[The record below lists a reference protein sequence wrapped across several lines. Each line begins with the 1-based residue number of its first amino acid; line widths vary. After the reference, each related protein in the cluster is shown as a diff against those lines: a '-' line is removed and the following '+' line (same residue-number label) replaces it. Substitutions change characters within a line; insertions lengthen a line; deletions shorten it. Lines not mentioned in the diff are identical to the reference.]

1 MELLI
6 MYKNEKEKHS
16 IRKLSIGAASVIVG
30 GLMYGVLGNDE
41 AQANEDVTETTGRN
55 SVTTQASEQHLQME
69 AVPQEGNNVNVSA
82 VKVPTNT
89 AKQAQEDVASV
100 SAVKVPTNTAKQAQE
115 DVASVSDVKAHA
127 DDALQVQESSHTD
140 GVSSEFKQ
148 ETAYANP
155 QTAETV
161 KPNSEAAHQ
170 SEDEDKQ
177 KTVSSSRKE
186 DETMLQQQ
194 QVEAKNVVSAEGVS
208 KEENTQV
215 MQSPQDVEQHVGGKD
230 ISNEVVVDRSDIK
243 GFNSETTIRPHQGQ
257 GGRLN
262 YQLKFPSNVKSGDQ
276 FTIKLSDNINTHGV
290 SVERTAP
297 RIMAKNTEGA
307 TDVIAEGLVLEDGK
321 TIVYTFKDYVNGKQ
335 NLTAELS
342 VSYFV
347 SPEKVLTT
355 GTQTFTTMIGNHSTQ
370 SNIDVYY
377 DNSHYVDGRIS
388 QVNKKEAKFQQIAY
402 INPNGYLNGRGTI
415 AVNGEV
421 VSGTTKDLMQPTV
434 RVYQY
439 KGQGVPPESITID
452 PNMWEEISINDTMVR
467 KYDGG
472 YRLNLDTSKNQKYAI
487 YYEGAYDAQAETL
500 LYRTYIQSL
509 NSYYPFSY
517 QKMNGVKFY
526 ENSASGS
533 GELKPKPPEQP
544 KPEPEIQADVV
555 DIIEDSHVIDIG
567 WNTAVGEES
576 GANQGAQEE
585 ITENHDIEVIEEN
598 NLVEMTEDTAVG
610 EESGANQGAQEEITE
625 NHDIEV
631 IEENNLVEMTEDTAV
646 GEESGANQGA
656 QEEITEN
663 HDIEVIEENNLVEM
677 TEDTAVGEE
686 SGANQGP
693 QEEITE
699 NHDIEVIEENNLV
712 EMTEDTAVGEE
723 SGANQGAQEEITE
736 NHDIEVIEENNLVE
750 MTEDTAVGEESGANQ
765 GAQEEITEN
774 HDIEVIEENS
784 LVEMTE
790 DTALEEE
797 SGANQGAQEEITE
810 NHDIEVIEENNLVE
824 MTEDTAL
831 EEESGANQGPQEGI
845 TENHDIE
852 VIEENNLVEMTEDT
866 ALEEESG
873 ANQGPQEEVTE
884 NQPQQE
890 EIMENQEVE
899 KKGDSN
905 LVESTKTPKGEESVS
920 VQPTL
925 EDKNT
930 KNHVNTVV
938 VNTKVSEVKEKN
950 PHHTKALPDTG
961 TTSRSH
967 SMMIPLLLV
976 AGSVVLLRRKK
987 KHSKVN

>member
-1 MELLI
+1 

-55 SVTTQASEQHLQME
+55 SVTTQASEQHLQVE

-89 AKQAQEDVASV
+89 A
-100 SAVKVPTNTAKQAQE
+100 TQAQE

-127 DDALQVQESSHTD
+127 DDALQAQESSHTD

-177 KTVSSSRKE
+177 KPVSFSRKE

-194 QVEAKNVVSAEGVS
+194 QVEAKNVVSAEEVS
-208 KEENTQV
+208 QEENTQV

-370 SNIDVYY
+370 SNIYVYY

-452 PNMWEEISINDTMVR
+452 PNMWEEISITMVR

-472 YRLNLDTSKNQKYAI
+472 YSLNLDTSKNQKYAI

-598 NLVEMTEDTAVG
+598 NLVEMTEDTALEEESGANQGAQEEITENHDIEVIEENNLVEMTEDTALE

-646 GEESGANQGA
+646 VEESGANQGP

-723 SGANQGAQEEITE
+723 SGANQGPQEEITE

-765 GAQEEITEN
+765 GP
-774 HDIEVIEENS
+774 
-784 LVEMTE
+784 
-790 DTALEEE
+790 
-797 SGANQGAQEEITE
+797 QEEITE

-824 MTEDTAL
+824 MTEDTAV
-831 EEESGANQGPQEGI
+831 G
-845 TENHDIE
+845 
-852 VIEENNLVEMTEDT
+852 
-866 ALEEESG
+866 EESG

-905 LVESTKTPKGEESVS
+905 LVESTKTPKAEESVS

-938 VNTKVSEVKEKN
+938 VNTKVSEVKEKD

>member
-1 MELLI
+1 
-6 MYKNEKEKHS
+6 MYKNEEEKHS

-55 SVTTQASEQHLQME
+55 SVTTQASEQHLQVE

-89 AKQAQEDVASV
+89 ATQAQE
-100 SAVKVPTNTAKQAQE
+100 E
-115 DVASVSDVKAHA
+115 VASVSDVKAHA
-127 DDALQVQESSHTD
+127 DDALQVQESSHAD

-161 KPNSEAAHQ
+161 KPNSEAVHQ
-170 SEDEDKQ
+170 SEYEDKQ
-177 KTVSSSRKE
+177 KPVSSSRKE

-194 QVEAKNVVSAEGVS
+194 QVEAKNVVSAEEVS
-208 KEENTQV
+208 QEENTQV

-370 SNIDVYY
+370 SNIYVYY

-452 PNMWEEISINDTMVR
+452 PNMWEEISITMVR

-472 YRLNLDTSKNQKYAI
+472 YSLNLDTSKNQKYAI

-598 NLVEMTEDTAVG
+598 NLVEMTEDTALE

-646 GEESGANQGA
+646 GEESGANQGP

-750 MTEDTAVGEESGANQ
+750 MTEDTA
-765 GAQEEITEN
+765 
-774 HDIEVIEENS
+774 
-784 LVEMTE
+784 
-790 DTALEEE
+790 
-797 SGANQGAQEEITE
+797 
-810 NHDIEVIEENNLVE
+810 
-824 MTEDTAL
+824 
-831 EEESGANQGPQEGI
+831 
-845 TENHDIE
+845 
-852 VIEENNLVEMTEDT
+852 
-866 ALEEESG
+866 LEEESG

-905 LVESTKTPKGEESVS
+905 LVESTKTPKAEESVS

-938 VNTKVSEVKEKN
+938 VNTKVSEVKEKD

-967 SMMIPLLLV
+967 SMTIPLLLV

>member
-1 MELLI
+1 

-55 SVTTQASEQHLQME
+55 SVTTQASEQHLQVE
-69 AVPQEGNNVNVSA
+69 AVPQEGNNVNVSV

-89 AKQAQEDVASV
+89 ATQAQEEVG
-100 SAVKVPTNTAKQAQE
+100 
-115 DVASVSDVKAHA
+115 SVSDVKAHA
-127 DDALQVQESSHTD
+127 DDALQAQESSHAD

-161 KPNSEAAHQ
+161 KPNSEAVHQ
-170 SEDEDKQ
+170 SEYEDKQ
-177 KTVSSSRKE
+177 KPVSSSRKE

-194 QVEAKNVVSAEGVS
+194 QVEAKNVVSAEEVS
-208 KEENTQV
+208 QEENTQV

-402 INPNGYLNGRGTI
+402 INPNGYLNGRGTT

-452 PNMWEEISINDTMVR
+452 PNMWEEISITMVR

-472 YRLNLDTSKNQKYAI
+472 YSLNLDTSKNQKYAI

-576 GANQGAQEE
+576 GANQGPLEE

-598 NLVEMTEDTAVG
+598 NLVEMTEDTALE

-631 IEENNLVEMTEDTAV
+631 IEENNLVEMTEDTVV
-646 GEESGANQGA
+646 GEESGANQGPQEEITENHDIEVIEENNLVEMTEDTALEEESGANQGA

-693 QEEITE
+693 QEE
-699 NHDIEVIEENNLV
+699 
-712 EMTEDTAVGEE
+712 
-723 SGANQGAQEEITE
+723 
-736 NHDIEVIEENNLVE
+736 
-750 MTEDTAVGEESGANQ
+750 
-765 GAQEEITEN
+765 
-774 HDIEVIEENS
+774 
-784 LVEMTE
+784 
-790 DTALEEE
+790 
-797 SGANQGAQEEITE
+797 
-810 NHDIEVIEENNLVE
+810 
-824 MTEDTAL
+824 
-831 EEESGANQGPQEGI
+831 
-845 TENHDIE
+845 
-852 VIEENNLVEMTEDT
+852 
-866 ALEEESG
+866 
-873 ANQGPQEEVTE
+873 VTE

-905 LVESTKTPKGEESVS
+905 LVESTKTPKAEESVS

-938 VNTKVSEVKEKN
+938 VNTKVSEVKEKD

>member
-1 MELLI
+1 

-55 SVTTQASEQHLQME
+55 SVTTQASEQHLQVE

-89 AKQAQEDVASV
+89 A
-100 SAVKVPTNTAKQAQE
+100 TQAQE

-127 DDALQVQESSHTD
+127 DDALQAQESSHTD

-177 KTVSSSRKE
+177 KPVSFSRKE

-194 QVEAKNVVSAEGVS
+194 QVEAKNVVSAEEVS
-208 KEENTQV
+208 QEENTQV

-370 SNIDVYY
+370 SNIYVYY

-452 PNMWEEISINDTMVR
+452 PNMWEEISITMVR

-472 YRLNLDTSKNQKYAI
+472 YSLNLDTSKNQKYAI

-567 WNTAVGEES
+567 WNSAVGEEN
-576 GANQGAQEE
+576 GANQGPQEE

-598 NLVEMTEDTAVG
+598 NLVEMTEDTAL
-610 EESGANQGAQEEITE
+610 E
-625 NHDIEV
+625 
-631 IEENNLVEMTEDTAV
+631 
-646 GEESGANQGA
+646 
-656 QEEITEN
+656 
-663 HDIEVIEENNLVEM
+663 
-677 TEDTAVGEE
+677 EE

-765 GAQEEITEN
+765 GAQEE
-774 HDIEVIEENS
+774 
-784 LVEMTE
+784 
-790 DTALEEE
+790 
-797 SGANQGAQEEITE
+797 
-810 NHDIEVIEENNLVE
+810 
-824 MTEDTAL
+824 
-831 EEESGANQGPQEGI
+831 
-845 TENHDIE
+845 
-852 VIEENNLVEMTEDT
+852 
-866 ALEEESG
+866 
-873 ANQGPQEEVTE
+873 VTE

-930 KNHVNTVV
+930 KNHVNTVI
-938 VNTKVSEVKEKN
+938 VNTKVSEVKEKD

>member
-1 MELLI
+1 
-6 MYKNEKEKHS
+6 MYKNEEEKHS

-55 SVTTQASEQHLQME
+55 SVTTQASEQHLQVE

-89 AKQAQEDVASV
+89 ATQAQE
-100 SAVKVPTNTAKQAQE
+100 E
-115 DVASVSDVKAHA
+115 VASVSDVKAHA
-127 DDALQVQESSHTD
+127 DDALQVQESSHAD

-161 KPNSEAAHQ
+161 KPNSEAVHQ
-170 SEDEDKQ
+170 SEYEDKQ
-177 KTVSSSRKE
+177 KPVSSSRKE

-194 QVEAKNVVSAEGVS
+194 QVEAKNVVSAEEVS
-208 KEENTQV
+208 QEENTQV

-370 SNIDVYY
+370 SNIYVYY

-452 PNMWEEISINDTMVR
+452 PNMWEEISITMVR

-472 YRLNLDTSKNQKYAI
+472 YSLNLDTSKNQKYAI

-576 GANQGAQEE
+576 GANQGPQEE

-723 SGANQGAQEEITE
+723 SGANQG
-736 NHDIEVIEENNLVE
+736 
-750 MTEDTAVGEESGANQ
+750 
-765 GAQEEITEN
+765 
-774 HDIEVIEENS
+774 
-784 LVEMTE
+784 
-790 DTALEEE
+790 
-797 SGANQGAQEEITE
+797 
-810 NHDIEVIEENNLVE
+810 
-824 MTEDTAL
+824 
-831 EEESGANQGPQEGI
+831 
-845 TENHDIE
+845 
-852 VIEENNLVEMTEDT
+852 
-866 ALEEESG
+866 
-873 ANQGPQEEVTE
+873 PQEEVTE

-905 LVESTKTPKGEESVS
+905 LVESTKTPKAEESVS

-930 KNHVNTVV
+930 KNHVNTVI
-938 VNTKVSEVKEKN
+938 VNTKVSEVKEKD

>member
-1 MELLI
+1 
-6 MYKNEKEKHS
+6 MYKNEEEKHS

-55 SVTTQASEQHLQME
+55 SVTTQASEQHLQVE
-69 AVPQEGNNVNVSA
+69 AVPQEGNNVNVS
-82 VKVPTNT
+82 V
-89 AKQAQEDVASV
+89 
-100 SAVKVPTNTAKQAQE
+100 VKVPTNTAKQAQE

-177 KTVSSSRKE
+177 KPVSFSRKE

-194 QVEAKNVVSAEGVS
+194 QVEAKNVVSAEEVS

-452 PNMWEEISINDTMVR
+452 PNMWEEISITMVR

-472 YRLNLDTSKNQKYAI
+472 YSLNLDTSKNQKYAI

-576 GANQGAQEE
+576 GANQGPQEE

-598 NLVEMTEDTAVG
+598 NLVEMTEDTALE

-631 IEENNLVEMTEDTAV
+631 IEENNLVEMTEDTA
-646 GEESGANQGA
+646 
-656 QEEITEN
+656 
-663 HDIEVIEENNLVEM
+663 L
-677 TEDTAVGEE
+677 GEE

-723 SGANQGAQEEITE
+723 SGANPGPQEEITE

-831 EEESGANQGPQEGI
+831 EEESGANQGAQEEI

-866 ALEEESG
+866 AVGEESG

-905 LVESTKTPKGEESVS
+905 LVESTKTPKAEESVS

>member
-1 MELLI
+1 
-6 MYKNEKEKHS
+6 MYKNEEEKHS

-55 SVTTQASEQHLQME
+55 SVTTQASEQHLQVE

-89 AKQAQEDVASV
+89 ATQAQE
-100 SAVKVPTNTAKQAQE
+100 E
-115 DVASVSDVKAHA
+115 VASVSDVKAHA
-127 DDALQVQESSHTD
+127 DDALQVQESSHAD

-161 KPNSEAAHQ
+161 KPNSEAVHQ
-170 SEDEDKQ
+170 SEYEDKQ
-177 KTVSSSRKE
+177 KPVSSSRKE

-194 QVEAKNVVSAEGVS
+194 QVEAKNVVSAEEVS
-208 KEENTQV
+208 QEENTQV

-370 SNIDVYY
+370 SNIYVYY

-452 PNMWEEISINDTMVR
+452 PNMWEEISITMVR

-472 YRLNLDTSKNQKYAI
+472 YSLNLDTSKNQKYAI

-576 GANQGAQEE
+576 GANQG
-585 ITENHDIEVIEEN
+585 
-598 NLVEMTEDTAVG
+598 
-610 EESGANQGAQEEITE
+610 
-625 NHDIEV
+625 
-631 IEENNLVEMTEDTAV
+631 
-646 GEESGANQGA
+646 
-656 QEEITEN
+656 
-663 HDIEVIEENNLVEM
+663 
-677 TEDTAVGEE
+677 
-686 SGANQGP
+686 P

-750 MTEDTAVGEESGANQ
+750 MTEDTA
-765 GAQEEITEN
+765 
-774 HDIEVIEENS
+774 
-784 LVEMTE
+784 
-790 DTALEEE
+790 LEEE
-797 SGANQGAQEEITE
+797 SGANQGPQEEITE

-824 MTEDTAL
+824 MTEDTAV
-831 EEESGANQGPQEGI
+831 G
-845 TENHDIE
+845 
-852 VIEENNLVEMTEDT
+852 
-866 ALEEESG
+866 EESG

-905 LVESTKTPKGEESVS
+905 LVESTKTPKAEESVS

-930 KNHVNTVV
+930 KNHVNTVI
-938 VNTKVSEVKEKN
+938 VNTKVSEVKEKD

>member
-1 MELLI
+1 

-55 SVTTQASEQHLQME
+55 SVTTQASEQHLQVE

-89 AKQAQEDVASV
+89 A
-100 SAVKVPTNTAKQAQE
+100 TQAQE

-127 DDALQVQESSHTD
+127 DDALQAQESSHTD

-177 KTVSSSRKE
+177 KPVSFSRKE

-194 QVEAKNVVSAEGVS
+194 QVEAKNVVSAEEVS
-208 KEENTQV
+208 QEENTQV

-370 SNIDVYY
+370 SNIYVYY

-452 PNMWEEISINDTMVR
+452 PNMWEEISITMVR

-472 YRLNLDTSKNQKYAI
+472 YSLNLDTSKNQKYAI

-567 WNTAVGEES
+567 WNSAVGEES

-598 NLVEMTEDTAVG
+598 NLVEMTEDTALEEESGANQGAQEEITENHDIEVIEENNLVEMTEDTAVG
-610 EESGANQGAQEEITE
+610 EESGANQGPQEEITENHDIEVIEENNLVEMTEDTAVGEESGANQGPQEEITENHDIEVIEENNLVEMTEDTALEEESGANQGAQEEITE

-723 SGANQGAQEEITE
+723 SGANQG
-736 NHDIEVIEENNLVE
+736 
-750 MTEDTAVGEESGANQ
+750 
-765 GAQEEITEN
+765 
-774 HDIEVIEENS
+774 
-784 LVEMTE
+784 
-790 DTALEEE
+790 
-797 SGANQGAQEEITE
+797 
-810 NHDIEVIEENNLVE
+810 
-824 MTEDTAL
+824 
-831 EEESGANQGPQEGI
+831 
-845 TENHDIE
+845 
-852 VIEENNLVEMTEDT
+852 
-866 ALEEESG
+866 
-873 ANQGPQEEVTE
+873 PQEEVTE

-930 KNHVNTVV
+930 KNHVNTVI
-938 VNTKVSEVKEKN
+938 VNTKVSEVKEKD

>member
-1 MELLI
+1 

-55 SVTTQASEQHLQME
+55 SVTTQASEQHLQVE

-89 AKQAQEDVASV
+89 ATQAQE
-100 SAVKVPTNTAKQAQE
+100 E
-115 DVASVSDVKAHA
+115 VASVSDVKAHA
-127 DDALQVQESSHTD
+127 DDALQVQESSHAD

-161 KPNSEAAHQ
+161 KPNSEAVHQ
-170 SEDEDKQ
+170 SEYEDKQ
-177 KTVSSSRKE
+177 KPVSSSRKE

-194 QVEAKNVVSAEGVS
+194 QVEAKNVVSAEEVS
-208 KEENTQV
+208 QEENTQV

-370 SNIDVYY
+370 SNIYVYY

-452 PNMWEEISINDTMVR
+452 PNMWEEISITMVR

-472 YRLNLDTSKNQKYAI
+472 YSLNLDTSKNQKYAI

-598 NLVEMTEDTAVG
+598 NLVEMTEDTAL
-610 EESGANQGAQEEITE
+610 E
-625 NHDIEV
+625 
-631 IEENNLVEMTEDTAV
+631 
-646 GEESGANQGA
+646 EESGANQGA

-750 MTEDTAVGEESGANQ
+750 MTEDTA
-765 GAQEEITEN
+765 
-774 HDIEVIEENS
+774 
-784 LVEMTE
+784 
-790 DTALEEE
+790 LEEE
-797 SGANQGAQEEITE
+797 SGTNQGPQEEITE

-824 MTEDTAL
+824 MTEDTAV
-831 EEESGANQGPQEGI
+831 G
-845 TENHDIE
+845 
-852 VIEENNLVEMTEDT
+852 
-866 ALEEESG
+866 EESG

-905 LVESTKTPKGEESVS
+905 LVESTKTPKAEESVS

-938 VNTKVSEVKEKN
+938 VNTKVSEVKEKD

>member
-1 MELLI
+1 

-69 AVPQEGNNVNVSA
+69 AVPQEGNNVNVS
-82 VKVPTNT
+82 V
-89 AKQAQEDVASV
+89 
-100 SAVKVPTNTAKQAQE
+100 VKVPTNTAKQAQE

-370 SNIDVYY
+370 SNIYVYY

-452 PNMWEEISINDTMVR
+452 PNMWEEISITMVR

-472 YRLNLDTSKNQKYAI
+472 YSLNLDTSKNQKYAI

-576 GANQGAQEE
+576 GANQGPQEE

-598 NLVEMTEDTAVG
+598 NLVEMTEDTALE

-631 IEENNLVEMTEDTAV
+631 IEENNLVEMTEDTVV
-646 GEESGANQGA
+646 GEESGANQGPQEEITENHDIEVIEENNLVEMTEDTA
-656 QEEITEN
+656 LEEESGANQGPQEEITEN

-723 SGANQGAQEEITE
+723 SGANQG
-736 NHDIEVIEENNLVE
+736 
-750 MTEDTAVGEESGANQ
+750 
-765 GAQEEITEN
+765 
-774 HDIEVIEENS
+774 
-784 LVEMTE
+784 
-790 DTALEEE
+790 
-797 SGANQGAQEEITE
+797 
-810 NHDIEVIEENNLVE
+810 
-824 MTEDTAL
+824 
-831 EEESGANQGPQEGI
+831 
-845 TENHDIE
+845 
-852 VIEENNLVEMTEDT
+852 
-866 ALEEESG
+866 
-873 ANQGPQEEVTE
+873 PQEEVTE

-905 LVESTKTPKGEESVS
+905 LVESTKTPKAEESVS

-938 VNTKVSEVKEKN
+938 VNTKVSEVKEKD

>member
-1 MELLI
+1 
-6 MYKNEKEKHS
+6 
-16 IRKLSIGAASVIVG
+16 
-30 GLMYGVLGNDE
+30 MYGVLGNDE

-55 SVTTQASEQHLQME
+55 SVTTQASEQHLQVE

-89 AKQAQEDVASV
+89 A
-100 SAVKVPTNTAKQAQE
+100 TQAQE

-127 DDALQVQESSHTD
+127 DDALQAQESSHTD

-177 KTVSSSRKE
+177 KPVSFSRKE

-194 QVEAKNVVSAEGVS
+194 QVEAKNVVSAEEVS
-208 KEENTQV
+208 QEENTQV

-370 SNIDVYY
+370 SNIYVYY

-452 PNMWEEISINDTMVR
+452 PNMWEEISITMVR

-472 YRLNLDTSKNQKYAI
+472 YSLNLDTSKNQKYAI

-598 NLVEMTEDTAVG
+598 NLVEMTEDTALE
-610 EESGANQGAQEEITE
+610 EESGANQGPQEEITE

-631 IEENNLVEMTEDTAV
+631 IEENNLVEMTEDTA
-646 GEESGANQGA
+646 
-656 QEEITEN
+656 
-663 HDIEVIEENNLVEM
+663 L
-677 TEDTAVGEE
+677 GEE

-750 MTEDTAVGEESGANQ
+750 MTEDTALEEESGANQ

-774 HDIEVIEENS
+774 HDIEVIEENN

-790 DTALEEE
+790 DTAVGEE

-831 EEESGANQGPQEGI
+831 EEESGANPGPQEEI

-866 ALEEESG
+866 AVGEESG
-873 ANQGPQEEVTE
+873 ANQGPQEEITENHDIEVIEENNLVEMTEDTAVGEESGANPGPQEEVTE

-905 LVESTKTPKGEESVS
+905 LVESTKTPKAEESVS

-930 KNHVNTVV
+930 KNHVNTVI

>member
-1 MELLI
+1 

-55 SVTTQASEQHLQME
+55 SVTTQASEQHLQVE

-89 AKQAQEDVASV
+89 A
-100 SAVKVPTNTAKQAQE
+100 TQAQE

-127 DDALQVQESSHTD
+127 DDALQAQESSHTD

-177 KTVSSSRKE
+177 KPVSFSRKE

-194 QVEAKNVVSAEGVS
+194 QVEAKNVVSAEEVS
-208 KEENTQV
+208 QEENTQV

-370 SNIDVYY
+370 SNIYVYY

-452 PNMWEEISINDTMVR
+452 PNMWEEISITMVR

-472 YRLNLDTSKNQKYAI
+472 YSLNLDTSKNQKYAI

-567 WNTAVGEES
+567 WNTAVGEESGANQGPQEEITENHDIEVIEENNLVEMTEDTAVGEES

-677 TEDTAVGEE
+677 TEDTVVGEESGANQGPQEEITENHDIEVIEENNLVEMTEDTAVGEE

-723 SGANQGAQEEITE
+723 SGANQG
-736 NHDIEVIEENNLVE
+736 
-750 MTEDTAVGEESGANQ
+750 
-765 GAQEEITEN
+765 
-774 HDIEVIEENS
+774 
-784 LVEMTE
+784 
-790 DTALEEE
+790 
-797 SGANQGAQEEITE
+797 
-810 NHDIEVIEENNLVE
+810 
-824 MTEDTAL
+824 
-831 EEESGANQGPQEGI
+831 
-845 TENHDIE
+845 
-852 VIEENNLVEMTEDT
+852 
-866 ALEEESG
+866 
-873 ANQGPQEEVTE
+873 PQEEVTE

-905 LVESTKTPKGEESVS
+905 LVESTKTPKAEESVS

-925 EDKNT
+925 EEKIT

-938 VNTKVSEVKEKN
+938 VNTKVSEVKEKD

>member
-1 MELLI
+1 
-6 MYKNEKEKHS
+6 MYKNEEEKHS

-55 SVTTQASEQHLQME
+55 SVTTQASEQHLQVE

-89 AKQAQEDVASV
+89 A
-100 SAVKVPTNTAKQAQE
+100 TQAQE

-127 DDALQVQESSHTD
+127 DDALQVQESSHAD

-161 KPNSEAAHQ
+161 KPNSEAVHQ
-170 SEDEDKQ
+170 SEYEDKQ
-177 KTVSSSRKE
+177 KPVSSSRKE

-194 QVEAKNVVSAEGVS
+194 QVEAKNVVSAEEVS
-208 KEENTQV
+208 QEENTQV

-452 PNMWEEISINDTMVR
+452 PNMWEEISITMVR

-472 YRLNLDTSKNQKYAI
+472 YSLNLDTSKNQKYAI

-598 NLVEMTEDTAVG
+598 NLVEMTEDTALE

-646 GEESGANQGA
+646 GEESGANQGP

-750 MTEDTAVGEESGANQ
+750 MTEDTAVG
-765 GAQEEITEN
+765 
-774 HDIEVIEENS
+774 
-784 LVEMTE
+784 
-790 DTALEEE
+790 
-797 SGANQGAQEEITE
+797 
-810 NHDIEVIEENNLVE
+810 
-824 MTEDTAL
+824 
-831 EEESGANQGPQEGI
+831 
-845 TENHDIE
+845 
-852 VIEENNLVEMTEDT
+852 
-866 ALEEESG
+866 EESG

>member
-1 MELLI
+1 
-6 MYKNEKEKHS
+6 
-16 IRKLSIGAASVIVG
+16 
-30 GLMYGVLGNDE
+30 MYGVLGNDE

-55 SVTTQASEQHLQME
+55 SVTTQASEQHLQVE

-89 AKQAQEDVASV
+89 A
-100 SAVKVPTNTAKQAQE
+100 TQAQE

-127 DDALQVQESSHTD
+127 DDALQAQESSHTD

-177 KTVSSSRKE
+177 KPVSFSRKE

-194 QVEAKNVVSAEGVS
+194 QVEAKNVVSAEEVS
-208 KEENTQV
+208 QEENTQV

-370 SNIDVYY
+370 SNIYVYY

-452 PNMWEEISINDTMVR
+452 PNMWEEISITMVR

-472 YRLNLDTSKNQKYAI
+472 YSLNLDTSKNQKYAI

-598 NLVEMTEDTAVG
+598 NLVEMTEDTALE
-610 EESGANQGAQEEITE
+610 EESGANQGPQEEITE

-631 IEENNLVEMTEDTAV
+631 IEENNLVEMTEDTA
-646 GEESGANQGA
+646 
-656 QEEITEN
+656 
-663 HDIEVIEENNLVEM
+663 L
-677 TEDTAVGEE
+677 GEE

-750 MTEDTAVGEESGANQ
+750 MTEDTA
-765 GAQEEITEN
+765 
-774 HDIEVIEENS
+774 
-784 LVEMTE
+784 
-790 DTALEEE
+790 LEEE

-824 MTEDTAL
+824 MTEDTAV
-831 EEESGANQGPQEGI
+831 G
-845 TENHDIE
+845 
-852 VIEENNLVEMTEDT
+852 
-866 ALEEESG
+866 EESG

-905 LVESTKTPKGEESVS
+905 LVESTKTPKAEESVS

>member
-1 MELLI
+1 

-55 SVTTQASEQHLQME
+55 SVTTQASEQHLQVE

-89 AKQAQEDVASV
+89 A
-100 SAVKVPTNTAKQAQE
+100 TQAQE

-127 DDALQVQESSHTD
+127 DDALQAQESSHTD

-177 KTVSSSRKE
+177 KPVSFSRKE

-194 QVEAKNVVSAEGVS
+194 QVEAKNVVSAEEVS
-208 KEENTQV
+208 QEENTQV

-370 SNIDVYY
+370 SNIYVYY

-452 PNMWEEISINDTMVR
+452 PNMWEEISITMVR

-472 YRLNLDTSKNQKYAI
+472 YSLNLDTSKNQKYAI

-598 NLVEMTEDTAVG
+598 NLVEMTEDTALE

-646 GEESGANQGA
+646 GEESGANQGP

-750 MTEDTAVGEESGANQ
+750 MTEDTA
-765 GAQEEITEN
+765 
-774 HDIEVIEENS
+774 
-784 LVEMTE
+784 
-790 DTALEEE
+790 LEEE

-831 EEESGANQGPQEGI
+831 EEESGANQGAQEEI

-866 ALEEESG
+866 AVGEESG
-873 ANQGPQEEVTE
+873 ANPGPQEEVTE

-905 LVESTKTPKGEESVS
+905 LVESTKTPKAEESVS

-938 VNTKVSEVKEKN
+938 VNTKVSEVKEKD

>member
-1 MELLI
+1 

-55 SVTTQASEQHLQME
+55 SVTTQASEQHLQVE
-69 AVPQEGNNVNVSA
+69 AVPQEGNNVNVS
-82 VKVPTNT
+82 V
-89 AKQAQEDVASV
+89 
-100 SAVKVPTNTAKQAQE
+100 VKVPTNTAKQAQE

-177 KTVSSSRKE
+177 KPVSFSRKE

-194 QVEAKNVVSAEGVS
+194 QVEAKNVVSAAEVS

-370 SNIDVYY
+370 SNIYVYY

-472 YRLNLDTSKNQKYAI
+472 YSLNLDTSKNQKYAI

-576 GANQGAQEE
+576 GANQGPQEE

-610 EESGANQGAQEEITE
+610 EESFFFENHDIEVIEENNLVEMTEDTAVGEESGANQGAQEEITENHDIEVIEENNLVEMTEDTALEEESGANQGAQEEITE

-693 QEEITE
+693 QEE
-699 NHDIEVIEENNLV
+699 
-712 EMTEDTAVGEE
+712 
-723 SGANQGAQEEITE
+723 
-736 NHDIEVIEENNLVE
+736 
-750 MTEDTAVGEESGANQ
+750 
-765 GAQEEITEN
+765 
-774 HDIEVIEENS
+774 
-784 LVEMTE
+784 
-790 DTALEEE
+790 
-797 SGANQGAQEEITE
+797 
-810 NHDIEVIEENNLVE
+810 
-824 MTEDTAL
+824 
-831 EEESGANQGPQEGI
+831 
-845 TENHDIE
+845 
-852 VIEENNLVEMTEDT
+852 
-866 ALEEESG
+866 
-873 ANQGPQEEVTE
+873 VTE

-905 LVESTKTPKGEESVS
+905 LVESTKTPKAEESVS

>member
-1 MELLI
+1 

-55 SVTTQASEQHLQME
+55 SVTTQASEQHLQVE

-89 AKQAQEDVASV
+89 A
-100 SAVKVPTNTAKQAQE
+100 TQAQE

-127 DDALQVQESSHTD
+127 DDALQAQESSHTD

-177 KTVSSSRKE
+177 KPVSFSRKE

-194 QVEAKNVVSAEGVS
+194 QVEAKNVVSAEEVS
-208 KEENTQV
+208 QEENTQV

-370 SNIDVYY
+370 SNIYVYY

-452 PNMWEEISINDTMVR
+452 PNMWEEISITMVR

-472 YRLNLDTSKNQKYAI
+472 YSLNLDTSKNQKYAI

-598 NLVEMTEDTAVG
+598 NLVEMTEDTALE

-646 GEESGANQGA
+646 GEESGANPGP

-750 MTEDTAVGEESGANQ
+750 MTEDTA
-765 GAQEEITEN
+765 
-774 HDIEVIEENS
+774 
-784 LVEMTE
+784 
-790 DTALEEE
+790 LEEE

-831 EEESGANQGPQEGI
+831 EEESGANQGAQEEI

-866 ALEEESG
+866 AVGEESG
-873 ANQGPQEEVTE
+873 ANPGPQEEVTE

-905 LVESTKTPKGEESVS
+905 LVESTKTPKAEESVS

-938 VNTKVSEVKEKN
+938 VNTKVSEVKEKD

>member
-1 MELLI
+1 

-55 SVTTQASEQHLQME
+55 SVTTQASEQHLQVE

-89 AKQAQEDVASV
+89 A
-100 SAVKVPTNTAKQAQE
+100 TQAQE

-127 DDALQVQESSHTD
+127 DDALQAQESSHTD

-177 KTVSSSRKE
+177 KPVSFSRKE

-194 QVEAKNVVSAEGVS
+194 QVEAKNVVSAEEVS
-208 KEENTQV
+208 QEENTQV

-370 SNIDVYY
+370 SNIYVYY

-452 PNMWEEISINDTMVR
+452 PNMWEEISITMVR

-472 YRLNLDTSKNQKYAI
+472 YSLNLDTSKNQKYAI

-567 WNTAVGEES
+567 WNSAVGEE
-576 GANQGAQEE
+576 N
-585 ITENHDIEVIEEN
+585 
-598 NLVEMTEDTAVG
+598 
-610 EESGANQGAQEEITE
+610 
-625 NHDIEV
+625 
-631 IEENNLVEMTEDTAV
+631 
-646 GEESGANQGA
+646 
-656 QEEITEN
+656 
-663 HDIEVIEENNLVEM
+663 
-677 TEDTAVGEE
+677 
-686 SGANQGP
+686 GANQGP

-699 NHDIEVIEENNLV
+699 NHDIEVIEENN
-712 EMTEDTAVGEE
+712 
-723 SGANQGAQEEITE
+723 
-736 NHDIEVIEENNLVE
+736 
-750 MTEDTAVGEESGANQ
+750 
-765 GAQEEITEN
+765 
-774 HDIEVIEENS
+774 

-824 MTEDTAL
+824 MTEDTAV
-831 EEESGANQGPQEGI
+831 G
-845 TENHDIE
+845 
-852 VIEENNLVEMTEDT
+852 
-866 ALEEESG
+866 EESG

>member
-1 MELLI
+1 
-6 MYKNEKEKHS
+6 MYKNEEEKHS

-55 SVTTQASEQHLQME
+55 SVTTQASEQHLQVE

-89 AKQAQEDVASV
+89 A
-100 SAVKVPTNTAKQAQE
+100 TQAQE

-127 DDALQVQESSHTD
+127 DDALQVQESSHAD

-161 KPNSEAAHQ
+161 KPNSEAVHQ
-170 SEDEDKQ
+170 SEYEDKQ
-177 KTVSSSRKE
+177 KPVSSSRKE

-194 QVEAKNVVSAEGVS
+194 QVEAKNVVSAEEVS
-208 KEENTQV
+208 QEENTQV

-370 SNIDVYY
+370 SNIYVYY

-452 PNMWEEISINDTMVR
+452 PNMWEEISITMVR

-472 YRLNLDTSKNQKYAI
+472 YSLNLDTSKNQKYAI

-598 NLVEMTEDTAVG
+598 NLVEMTEDTAL
-610 EESGANQGAQEEITE
+610 E
-625 NHDIEV
+625 
-631 IEENNLVEMTEDTAV
+631 
-646 GEESGANQGA
+646 EESGANQGA

-723 SGANQGAQEEITE
+723 SGANQGP
-736 NHDIEVIEENNLVE
+736 
-750 MTEDTAVGEESGANQ
+750 
-765 GAQEEITEN
+765 
-774 HDIEVIEENS
+774 
-784 LVEMTE
+784 
-790 DTALEEE
+790 
-797 SGANQGAQEEITE
+797 QEEITE

-831 EEESGANQGPQEGI
+831 EEESGANQGPQEEI

-866 ALEEESG
+866 AVGEESG

-905 LVESTKTPKGEESVS
+905 LVESTKTPKAEESVS

-925 EDKNT
+925 EEKIT

>member
-1 MELLI
+1 

-55 SVTTQASEQHLQME
+55 SVTTQASEQHLQVE

-89 AKQAQEDVASV
+89 A
-100 SAVKVPTNTAKQAQE
+100 TQAQE

-127 DDALQVQESSHTD
+127 DDALQAQESSHTD

-177 KTVSSSRKE
+177 KPVSFSRKE

-194 QVEAKNVVSAEGVS
+194 QVEAKNVVSAEEVS
-208 KEENTQV
+208 QEENTQV

-297 RIMAKNTEGA
+297 RIMAKNTEGT

-355 GTQTFTTMIGNHSTQ
+355 GTQTFTTMVGNHSTQ

-452 PNMWEEISINDTMVR
+452 PNMWEEISITMVR

-472 YRLNLDTSKNQKYAI
+472 YSLNLDTSKNQKYAI

-567 WNTAVGEES
+567 WNSAVGEE
-576 GANQGAQEE
+576 N
-585 ITENHDIEVIEEN
+585 
-598 NLVEMTEDTAVG
+598 
-610 EESGANQGAQEEITE
+610 
-625 NHDIEV
+625 
-631 IEENNLVEMTEDTAV
+631 
-646 GEESGANQGA
+646 GANQGA

-712 EMTEDTAVGEE
+712 EMTK
-723 SGANQGAQEEITE
+723 
-736 NHDIEVIEENNLVE
+736 
-750 MTEDTAVGEESGANQ
+750 DTAVGEESGANQ

-824 MTEDTAL
+824 MTEDTAV
-831 EEESGANQGPQEGI
+831 G
-845 TENHDIE
+845 
-852 VIEENNLVEMTEDT
+852 
-866 ALEEESG
+866 EESG

-905 LVESTKTPKGEESVS
+905 LVESTKTPKAEESVS

>member
-1 MELLI
+1 
-6 MYKNEKEKHS
+6 MYKNEEEKHS

-55 SVTTQASEQHLQME
+55 SVTTQASEQHLQVE

-89 AKQAQEDVASV
+89 ATQAQE
-100 SAVKVPTNTAKQAQE
+100 E
-115 DVASVSDVKAHA
+115 VASVSDVKAHA
-127 DDALQVQESSHTD
+127 DDALQVQESSHAD

-161 KPNSEAAHQ
+161 KPNSEAVHQ
-170 SEDEDKQ
+170 SEYEDKQ
-177 KTVSSSRKE
+177 KPVSSSRKE

-194 QVEAKNVVSAEGVS
+194 QVEAKNVVSAEEVS
-208 KEENTQV
+208 QEENTQV

-370 SNIDVYY
+370 SNIYVYY

-452 PNMWEEISINDTMVR
+452 LNMWEEISITMVR

-472 YRLNLDTSKNQKYAI
+472 YSLNLDTSKNQKYAI

-576 GANQGAQEE
+576 GANQGPQEE

-610 EESGANQGAQEEITE
+610 EESGANQGPQEEITE

-646 GEESGANQGA
+646 REESGANQGP

-712 EMTEDTAVGEE
+712 EMTEDTAVG
-723 SGANQGAQEEITE
+723 
-736 NHDIEVIEENNLVE
+736 
-750 MTEDTAVGEESGANQ
+750 
-765 GAQEEITEN
+765 
-774 HDIEVIEENS
+774 
-784 LVEMTE
+784 
-790 DTALEEE
+790 
-797 SGANQGAQEEITE
+797 
-810 NHDIEVIEENNLVE
+810 
-824 MTEDTAL
+824 
-831 EEESGANQGPQEGI
+831 
-845 TENHDIE
+845 
-852 VIEENNLVEMTEDT
+852 
-866 ALEEESG
+866 EESG

-938 VNTKVSEVKEKN
+938 VNTKVSEVKEKD

>member
-1 MELLI
+1 

-55 SVTTQASEQHLQME
+55 SVTTQASEQHLQVE
-69 AVPQEGNNVNVSA
+69 AVPQEGNNVNVS
-82 VKVPTNT
+82 V
-89 AKQAQEDVASV
+89 
-100 SAVKVPTNTAKQAQE
+100 VKVPTNTAKQAQE

-177 KTVSSSRKE
+177 KPVSFSRKE

-194 QVEAKNVVSAEGVS
+194 QVEAKNVVSAEEVS

-297 RIMAKNTEGA
+297 RIMAKNTEGT

-355 GTQTFTTMIGNHSTQ
+355 GTQTFTTMVGNHSTQ

-452 PNMWEEISINDTMVR
+452 PNMWEEISITMVR

-472 YRLNLDTSKNQKYAI
+472 YSLNLDTSKNQKYAI

-567 WNTAVGEES
+567 WNSAVGEEN
-576 GANQGAQEE
+576 GANQGPQEE

-598 NLVEMTEDTAVG
+598 NLVEMTEDTAL
-610 EESGANQGAQEEITE
+610 E
-625 NHDIEV
+625 
-631 IEENNLVEMTEDTAV
+631 
-646 GEESGANQGA
+646 EESGANQGA

-723 SGANQGAQEEITE
+723 SGAN
-736 NHDIEVIEENNLVE
+736 
-750 MTEDTAVGEESGANQ
+750 
-765 GAQEEITEN
+765 
-774 HDIEVIEENS
+774 
-784 LVEMTE
+784 
-790 DTALEEE
+790 
-797 SGANQGAQEEITE
+797 
-810 NHDIEVIEENNLVE
+810 
-824 MTEDTAL
+824 
-831 EEESGANQGPQEGI
+831 P
-845 TENHDIE
+845 
-852 VIEENNLVEMTEDT
+852 
-866 ALEEESG
+866 
-873 ANQGPQEEVTE
+873 GPQEEVTE

-905 LVESTKTPKGEESVS
+905 LVESTKTPKAEESVS

-930 KNHVNTVV
+930 KNHVNTVI

>member
-1 MELLI
+1 

-55 SVTTQASEQHLQME
+55 SVTTQASEQHLQVE

-89 AKQAQEDVASV
+89 A
-100 SAVKVPTNTAKQAQE
+100 TQAQE

-127 DDALQVQESSHTD
+127 DDALQAQESSHTD

-177 KTVSSSRKE
+177 KPVSFSRKE

-194 QVEAKNVVSAEGVS
+194 QVEAKNVVSAEEVS
-208 KEENTQV
+208 QEENTQV

-370 SNIDVYY
+370 SNIYVYY

-452 PNMWEEISINDTMVR
+452 PNMWEEISITMVR

-472 YRLNLDTSKNQKYAI
+472 YSLNLDTSKNQKYAI

-598 NLVEMTEDTAVG
+598 NLVEMTEDTAL
-610 EESGANQGAQEEITE
+610 E
-625 NHDIEV
+625 
-631 IEENNLVEMTEDTAV
+631 
-646 GEESGANQGA
+646 EESGANQGA

-723 SGANQGAQEEITE
+723 SGAN
-736 NHDIEVIEENNLVE
+736 
-750 MTEDTAVGEESGANQ
+750 
-765 GAQEEITEN
+765 
-774 HDIEVIEENS
+774 
-784 LVEMTE
+784 
-790 DTALEEE
+790 
-797 SGANQGAQEEITE
+797 
-810 NHDIEVIEENNLVE
+810 
-824 MTEDTAL
+824 
-831 EEESGANQGPQEGI
+831 P
-845 TENHDIE
+845 
-852 VIEENNLVEMTEDT
+852 
-866 ALEEESG
+866 
-873 ANQGPQEEVTE
+873 GPQEEVTE

-905 LVESTKTPKGEESVS
+905 LVESTKTPKAEESVS

-938 VNTKVSEVKEKN
+938 VNTKVSEVKEKD

>member
-1 MELLI
+1 

-55 SVTTQASEQHLQME
+55 SVTTQASEQHLQVE

-89 AKQAQEDVASV
+89 A
-100 SAVKVPTNTAKQAQE
+100 TQAQE

-127 DDALQVQESSHTD
+127 DDALQVQESSHAD

-161 KPNSEAAHQ
+161 KPNSEAVHQ
-170 SEDEDKQ
+170 SEYEDKQ
-177 KTVSSSRKE
+177 KPVSSSRKE

-194 QVEAKNVVSAEGVS
+194 QVEAKNVVSAEEVS
-208 KEENTQV
+208 QEENTQV

-370 SNIDVYY
+370 SNIYVYY

-452 PNMWEEISINDTMVR
+452 PNMWEEISITMVR

-472 YRLNLDTSKNQKYAI
+472 YSLNLDTSKNQKYAI

-610 EESGANQGAQEEITE
+610 EESGANQGPQEEITENHDIEVIEENNLVEMTEDTAVGEESGANQGPQEEITE

-723 SGANQGAQEEITE
+723 SGANQG
-736 NHDIEVIEENNLVE
+736 
-750 MTEDTAVGEESGANQ
+750 
-765 GAQEEITEN
+765 
-774 HDIEVIEENS
+774 
-784 LVEMTE
+784 
-790 DTALEEE
+790 
-797 SGANQGAQEEITE
+797 
-810 NHDIEVIEENNLVE
+810 
-824 MTEDTAL
+824 
-831 EEESGANQGPQEGI
+831 
-845 TENHDIE
+845 
-852 VIEENNLVEMTEDT
+852 
-866 ALEEESG
+866 
-873 ANQGPQEEVTE
+873 PQEEVTE

-905 LVESTKTPKGEESVS
+905 LVESTKTPKAEESVS

-925 EDKNT
+925 EEKIT

>member
-1 MELLI
+1 LLI
-6 MYKNEKEKHS
+6 VYKNEKEKHS

-55 SVTTQASEQHLQME
+55 SVTTQASEQHLQVE

-89 AKQAQEDVASV
+89 A
-100 SAVKVPTNTAKQAQE
+100 TQAQE

-127 DDALQVQESSHTD
+127 DDALQAQESSHTD

-177 KTVSSSRKE
+177 KPVSFSRKE

-194 QVEAKNVVSAEGVS
+194 QVEAKNVVSAEEVS
-208 KEENTQV
+208 QEENTQV

-370 SNIDVYY
+370 SNIYVYY

-452 PNMWEEISINDTMVR
+452 PNMWEEISITMVR

-472 YRLNLDTSKNQKYAI
+472 YSLNLDTSKNQKYAI

-598 NLVEMTEDTAVG
+598 NLVEMTEDTALE
-610 EESGANQGAQEEITE
+610 EESGANQGPQEEITE

-631 IEENNLVEMTEDTAV
+631 IEENNLVEMTEDTA
-646 GEESGANQGA
+646 
-656 QEEITEN
+656 
-663 HDIEVIEENNLVEM
+663 L
-677 TEDTAVGEE
+677 GEE

-750 MTEDTAVGEESGANQ
+750 MTEDTALEEESGANQ

-774 HDIEVIEENS
+774 HDIEVIEENN

-790 DTALEEE
+790 DTAVGEE

-831 EEESGANQGPQEGI
+831 EEESGANPGPQEEI

-866 ALEEESG
+866 AVGEESG
-873 ANQGPQEEVTE
+873 ANQGPQEEITENHDIEVIEENNLVEMTEDTAVGEESGANPGPQEEVTE

-905 LVESTKTPKGEESVS
+905 LVESTKTPKAEESVS

-930 KNHVNTVV
+930 KNHVNTVI

>member
-1 MELLI
+1 

-55 SVTTQASEQHLQME
+55 SVTTQASEQHLQVE

-89 AKQAQEDVASV
+89 ATQAQEEVG
-100 SAVKVPTNTAKQAQE
+100 
-115 DVASVSDVKAHA
+115 SVSDVKAHA
-127 DDALQVQESSHTD
+127 DDALQAQESSHAD

-161 KPNSEAAHQ
+161 KPNSEAVHQ
-170 SEDEDKQ
+170 SEYEDKQ
-177 KTVSSSRKE
+177 KPVSSSRKE

-194 QVEAKNVVSAEGVS
+194 QVEAKNVVSAEEVS
-208 KEENTQV
+208 QEENTQV

-402 INPNGYLNGRGTI
+402 INPNGYLNGRGTT

-452 PNMWEEISINDTMVR
+452 PNMWEEISITMVR

-472 YRLNLDTSKNQKYAI
+472 YSLNLDTSKNQKYAI

-598 NLVEMTEDTAVG
+598 NLVEMTEDTVVG
-610 EESGANQGAQEEITE
+610 EESGANQGPQEEITE

-631 IEENNLVEMTEDTAV
+631 IEENNLVEMTEDTALE
-646 GEESGANQGA
+646 EESGANQGA

-693 QEEITE
+693 QEE
-699 NHDIEVIEENNLV
+699 
-712 EMTEDTAVGEE
+712 
-723 SGANQGAQEEITE
+723 
-736 NHDIEVIEENNLVE
+736 
-750 MTEDTAVGEESGANQ
+750 
-765 GAQEEITEN
+765 
-774 HDIEVIEENS
+774 
-784 LVEMTE
+784 
-790 DTALEEE
+790 
-797 SGANQGAQEEITE
+797 
-810 NHDIEVIEENNLVE
+810 
-824 MTEDTAL
+824 
-831 EEESGANQGPQEGI
+831 
-845 TENHDIE
+845 
-852 VIEENNLVEMTEDT
+852 
-866 ALEEESG
+866 
-873 ANQGPQEEVTE
+873 VTE

-905 LVESTKTPKGEESVS
+905 LVESTKTPKAEESVS

-938 VNTKVSEVKEKN
+938 VNTKVSEVKEKD

>member
-1 MELLI
+1 

-55 SVTTQASEQHLQME
+55 SVTTQASEQHLQVE

-89 AKQAQEDVASV
+89 A
-100 SAVKVPTNTAKQAQE
+100 TQAQE

-177 KTVSSSRKE
+177 KPVSSSRKE

-194 QVEAKNVVSAEGVS
+194 QVEAKNVVSAEEVS
-208 KEENTQV
+208 QEENTQV

-355 GTQTFTTMIGNHSTQ
+355 GTQIFTTMIGNHSTQ

-452 PNMWEEISINDTMVR
+452 PNMWEEISITMVR

-472 YRLNLDTSKNQKYAI
+472 YSLNLDTSKNQKYAI

-598 NLVEMTEDTAVG
+598 NLVEMTEDTALE

-646 GEESGANQGA
+646 GEESGANQGP

-750 MTEDTAVGEESGANQ
+750 MTEDTA
-765 GAQEEITEN
+765 
-774 HDIEVIEENS
+774 
-784 LVEMTE
+784 
-790 DTALEEE
+790 LEEE

-831 EEESGANQGPQEGI
+831 EEESGTNQGPQEEI

-866 ALEEESG
+866 AVGEESG

-930 KNHVNTVV
+930 KNHVNTVI
-938 VNTKVSEVKEKN
+938 VNTKVSEVKEKD

>member
-1 MELLI
+1 
-6 MYKNEKEKHS
+6 MYKNEEEKHS

-55 SVTTQASEQHLQME
+55 SVTTQASEQHLQVE

-89 AKQAQEDVASV
+89 ATQAQE
-100 SAVKVPTNTAKQAQE
+100 E
-115 DVASVSDVKAHA
+115 VASVSDVKAHA
-127 DDALQVQESSHTD
+127 DDALQVQESSHAD

-161 KPNSEAAHQ
+161 KPNSEAVHQ
-170 SEDEDKQ
+170 SEYEDKQ
-177 KTVSSSRKE
+177 KPVSSSRKE

-194 QVEAKNVVSAEGVS
+194 QVEAKNVVSAEEVS
-208 KEENTQV
+208 QEENTQV

-370 SNIDVYY
+370 SNIYVYY

-452 PNMWEEISINDTMVR
+452 PNMWEEISITMVR

-472 YRLNLDTSKNQKYAI
+472 YSLNLDTSKNQKYAI

-631 IEENNLVEMTEDTAV
+631 IEENNLVEMTEDTALE
-646 GEESGANQGA
+646 EESGANQGA

-693 QEEITE
+693 QEE
-699 NHDIEVIEENNLV
+699 
-712 EMTEDTAVGEE
+712 
-723 SGANQGAQEEITE
+723 
-736 NHDIEVIEENNLVE
+736 
-750 MTEDTAVGEESGANQ
+750 
-765 GAQEEITEN
+765 
-774 HDIEVIEENS
+774 
-784 LVEMTE
+784 
-790 DTALEEE
+790 
-797 SGANQGAQEEITE
+797 
-810 NHDIEVIEENNLVE
+810 
-824 MTEDTAL
+824 
-831 EEESGANQGPQEGI
+831 
-845 TENHDIE
+845 
-852 VIEENNLVEMTEDT
+852 
-866 ALEEESG
+866 
-873 ANQGPQEEVTE
+873 VTE

-905 LVESTKTPKGEESVS
+905 LVESTKTPKAEESVS

>member
-1 MELLI
+1 

-55 SVTTQASEQHLQME
+55 SVTTQASEQHLQVE

-89 AKQAQEDVASV
+89 A
-100 SAVKVPTNTAKQAQE
+100 TQAQE

-127 DDALQVQESSHTD
+127 DDALQAQESSHTD

-177 KTVSSSRKE
+177 KPVSFSRKE

-194 QVEAKNVVSAEGVS
+194 QVEAKNVVSAEEVS
-208 KEENTQV
+208 QEENTQV

-370 SNIDVYY
+370 SNIYVYY

-452 PNMWEEISINDTMVR
+452 PNMWEEISITMVR

-472 YRLNLDTSKNQKYAI
+472 YSLNLDTSKNQKYAI

-598 NLVEMTEDTAVG
+598 NLVEMTEDTALE

-646 GEESGANQGA
+646 GEESGANQGP

-750 MTEDTAVGEESGANQ
+750 MTEDTA
-765 GAQEEITEN
+765 
-774 HDIEVIEENS
+774 
-784 LVEMTE
+784 
-790 DTALEEE
+790 LEEE
-797 SGANQGAQEEITE
+797 SGTNQGPQEEITE

-824 MTEDTAL
+824 MTEDTAV
-831 EEESGANQGPQEGI
+831 G
-845 TENHDIE
+845 
-852 VIEENNLVEMTEDT
+852 
-866 ALEEESG
+866 EESG

-930 KNHVNTVV
+930 KNHVNTVI
-938 VNTKVSEVKEKN
+938 VNTKVSEVKEKD

>member
-1 MELLI
+1 

-55 SVTTQASEQHLQME
+55 SVTTQASEQHLQVE

-89 AKQAQEDVASV
+89 A
-100 SAVKVPTNTAKQAQE
+100 TQAQE

-127 DDALQVQESSHTD
+127 DDALQAQESSHTD

-177 KTVSSSRKE
+177 KPVSFSRKE

-194 QVEAKNVVSAEGVS
+194 QVEAKNVVSAEEVS
-208 KEENTQV
+208 QEENTQV

-370 SNIDVYY
+370 SNIYVYY

-452 PNMWEEISINDTMVR
+452 PNMWEEISITMVR

-472 YRLNLDTSKNQKYAI
+472 YSLNLDTSKNQKYAI

-598 NLVEMTEDTAVG
+598 NLVEMTEDTALE
-610 EESGANQGAQEEITE
+610 EESGANQGPQEEITE

-631 IEENNLVEMTEDTAV
+631 IEENNLVEMTEDTA
-646 GEESGANQGA
+646 
-656 QEEITEN
+656 
-663 HDIEVIEENNLVEM
+663 L
-677 TEDTAVGEE
+677 GEE

-750 MTEDTAVGEESGANQ
+750 MTEDTALEEESGANQ

-774 HDIEVIEENS
+774 HDIEVIEENN

-790 DTALEEE
+790 DTAVGEE

-831 EEESGANQGPQEGI
+831 EEESGANPGPQEEI

-866 ALEEESG
+866 AVGEESG
-873 ANQGPQEEVTE
+873 ANQGPQEEITENHDIEVIEENNLVEMTEDTAVGEESGANPGPQEEVTE

-905 LVESTKTPKGEESVS
+905 LVESTKTPKAEESVS

-930 KNHVNTVV
+930 KNHVNTVI

>member
-1 MELLI
+1 

-55 SVTTQASEQHLQME
+55 SVTTQAYEQHLQVE

-89 AKQAQEDVASV
+89 A
-100 SAVKVPTNTAKQAQE
+100 TQAQE

-127 DDALQVQESSHTD
+127 DDALQAQESSHTD

-177 KTVSSSRKE
+177 KPVSFSRKE

-194 QVEAKNVVSAEGVS
+194 QVEAKNVVSAEEVS
-208 KEENTQV
+208 QEENTQV

-370 SNIDVYY
+370 SNIYVYY

-452 PNMWEEISINDTMVR
+452 PNMWEEISITMVR

-472 YRLNLDTSKNQKYAI
+472 YSLNLDTSKNQKYAI

-567 WNTAVGEES
+567 WNSAVGEE
-576 GANQGAQEE
+576 N
-585 ITENHDIEVIEEN
+585 
-598 NLVEMTEDTAVG
+598 
-610 EESGANQGAQEEITE
+610 
-625 NHDIEV
+625 
-631 IEENNLVEMTEDTAV
+631 
-646 GEESGANQGA
+646 
-656 QEEITEN
+656 
-663 HDIEVIEENNLVEM
+663 
-677 TEDTAVGEE
+677 
-686 SGANQGP
+686 GANQGP

-712 EMTEDTAVGEE
+712 EMTEDTAVG
-723 SGANQGAQEEITE
+723 
-736 NHDIEVIEENNLVE
+736 
-750 MTEDTAVGEESGANQ
+750 
-765 GAQEEITEN
+765 
-774 HDIEVIEENS
+774 
-784 LVEMTE
+784 
-790 DTALEEE
+790 
-797 SGANQGAQEEITE
+797 
-810 NHDIEVIEENNLVE
+810 
-824 MTEDTAL
+824 
-831 EEESGANQGPQEGI
+831 
-845 TENHDIE
+845 
-852 VIEENNLVEMTEDT
+852 
-866 ALEEESG
+866 EESG

-930 KNHVNTVV
+930 KNHVNTVI
-938 VNTKVSEVKEKN
+938 VNTKVSEVKEKD

>member
-1 MELLI
+1 

-69 AVPQEGNNVNVSA
+69 AVPQEGNNVN
-82 VKVPTNT
+82 
-89 AKQAQEDVASV
+89 V

-402 INPNGYLNGRGTI
+402 INPNGYLNGRGTT

-452 PNMWEEISINDTMVR
+452 PNMWEEISITMVR

-472 YRLNLDTSKNQKYAI
+472 YSLNLDTSKNQKYAI

-576 GANQGAQEE
+576 GANQGPLEEITENHDIEVIEENNLVEMTEDTALEEESGANQGPQEE

-598 NLVEMTEDTAVG
+598 NLVEMTEDTAL
-610 EESGANQGAQEEITE
+610 E
-625 NHDIEV
+625 
-631 IEENNLVEMTEDTAV
+631 
-646 GEESGANQGA
+646 EESGANQGA

-693 QEEITE
+693 QEE
-699 NHDIEVIEENNLV
+699 
-712 EMTEDTAVGEE
+712 
-723 SGANQGAQEEITE
+723 
-736 NHDIEVIEENNLVE
+736 
-750 MTEDTAVGEESGANQ
+750 
-765 GAQEEITEN
+765 
-774 HDIEVIEENS
+774 
-784 LVEMTE
+784 
-790 DTALEEE
+790 
-797 SGANQGAQEEITE
+797 
-810 NHDIEVIEENNLVE
+810 
-824 MTEDTAL
+824 
-831 EEESGANQGPQEGI
+831 
-845 TENHDIE
+845 
-852 VIEENNLVEMTEDT
+852 
-866 ALEEESG
+866 
-873 ANQGPQEEVTE
+873 VTE

-905 LVESTKTPKGEESVS
+905 LVESTKTPKAEESVS

-938 VNTKVSEVKEKN
+938 VNTKVSEVKEKD

>member
-1 MELLI
+1 

-55 SVTTQASEQHLQME
+55 SVTTQASEQHLQVE

-89 AKQAQEDVASV
+89 A
-100 SAVKVPTNTAKQAQE
+100 TQAQE

-127 DDALQVQESSHTD
+127 DDALQAQESSHTD

-177 KTVSSSRKE
+177 KPVSFSRKE

-194 QVEAKNVVSAEGVS
+194 QVEAKNVVSAEEVS
-208 KEENTQV
+208 QEENTQV

-370 SNIDVYY
+370 SNIYVYY

-452 PNMWEEISINDTMVR
+452 PNMWEEISITMVR

-472 YRLNLDTSKNQKYAI
+472 YSLNLDTSKNQKYAI

-598 NLVEMTEDTAVG
+598 NLVEMTEDTALE

-646 GEESGANQGA
+646 GEESGANQGP

-677 TEDTAVGEE
+677 TEDTALEEE

-765 GAQEEITEN
+765 G
-774 HDIEVIEENS
+774 
-784 LVEMTE
+784 
-790 DTALEEE
+790 
-797 SGANQGAQEEITE
+797 
-810 NHDIEVIEENNLVE
+810 
-824 MTEDTAL
+824 
-831 EEESGANQGPQEGI
+831 
-845 TENHDIE
+845 
-852 VIEENNLVEMTEDT
+852 
-866 ALEEESG
+866 
-873 ANQGPQEEVTE
+873 PQEEVTE

-930 KNHVNTVV
+930 KNHVNTVI
-938 VNTKVSEVKEKN
+938 VNTKVSEVKEKD

>member
-1 MELLI
+1 

-55 SVTTQASEQHLQME
+55 SVTTQASEQHLQVE

-89 AKQAQEDVASV
+89 
-100 SAVKVPTNTAKQAQE
+100 TTQAQE

-127 DDALQVQESSHTD
+127 DDALQAQESSHTD

-148 ETAYANP
+148 EKAYANP

-177 KTVSSSRKE
+177 KPVSFSRKE

-194 QVEAKNVVSAEGVS
+194 QVEAKNVVSAEEVS
-208 KEENTQV
+208 QEENTQV

-297 RIMAKNTEGA
+297 RIMAKSTEGA
-307 TDVIAEGLVLEDGK
+307 TDIIAEGLVLEDGK

-370 SNIDVYY
+370 SNIYVYY

-452 PNMWEEISINDTMVR
+452 PNMWEEISITMVR

-472 YRLNLDTSKNQKYAI
+472 YSLNLDTSKNQKYAI

-567 WNTAVGEES
+567 WNSAVGEENGANQGPQEEITENHDIEVIEENNLVEMTEDTALEEES

-598 NLVEMTEDTAVG
+598 NLVEMTEDTALE

-631 IEENNLVEMTEDTAV
+631 IEENNLVEMTEDTALE
-646 GEESGANQGA
+646 EESGANQGA

-663 HDIEVIEENNLVEM
+663 HDIEVIEENN
-677 TEDTAVGEE
+677 
-686 SGANQGP
+686 
-693 QEEITE
+693 
-699 NHDIEVIEENNLV
+699 
-712 EMTEDTAVGEE
+712 
-723 SGANQGAQEEITE
+723 
-736 NHDIEVIEENNLVE
+736 
-750 MTEDTAVGEESGANQ
+750 
-765 GAQEEITEN
+765 
-774 HDIEVIEENS
+774 

-831 EEESGANQGPQEGI
+831 EEESGANQGPQEEI

-866 ALEEESG
+866 AVGEESG
-873 ANQGPQEEVTE
+873 ANQGAQEEVTE

-930 KNHVNTVV
+930 KNHVNTVI
-938 VNTKVSEVKEKN
+938 VNTKVSEVKEKD

>member
-1 MELLI
+1 

-55 SVTTQASEQHLQME
+55 SVTTQASEQHLQVE

-89 AKQAQEDVASV
+89 AKQA
-100 SAVKVPTNTAKQAQE
+100 
-115 DVASVSDVKAHA
+115 
-127 DDALQVQESSHTD
+127 QESSHTD

-177 KTVSSSRKE
+177 KPVSFSRKE

-194 QVEAKNVVSAEGVS
+194 QVEAKNVVSAEEVS
-208 KEENTQV
+208 QEENTQV
-215 MQSPQDVEQHVGGKD
+215 IQSPQDVEQHVGGKD

-415 AVNGEV
+415 VVNGEV

-439 KGQGVPPESITID
+439 KEQGVPPESITID
-452 PNMWEEISINDTMVR
+452 PNMWEEISITMVR

-472 YRLNLDTSKNQKYAI
+472 YSLNLDTSKNQKYAI

-576 GANQGAQEE
+576 GANQGP
-585 ITENHDIEVIEEN
+585 
-598 NLVEMTEDTAVG
+598 
-610 EESGANQGAQEEITE
+610 QEEITE

-693 QEEITE
+693 QEE
-699 NHDIEVIEENNLV
+699 
-712 EMTEDTAVGEE
+712 
-723 SGANQGAQEEITE
+723 
-736 NHDIEVIEENNLVE
+736 
-750 MTEDTAVGEESGANQ
+750 
-765 GAQEEITEN
+765 
-774 HDIEVIEENS
+774 
-784 LVEMTE
+784 
-790 DTALEEE
+790 
-797 SGANQGAQEEITE
+797 
-810 NHDIEVIEENNLVE
+810 
-824 MTEDTAL
+824 
-831 EEESGANQGPQEGI
+831 
-845 TENHDIE
+845 
-852 VIEENNLVEMTEDT
+852 
-866 ALEEESG
+866 
-873 ANQGPQEEVTE
+873 VTE

-905 LVESTKTPKGEESVS
+905 LVESTKTPKAEESVS

>member
-1 MELLI
+1 

-55 SVTTQASEQHLQME
+55 SVTTQASEQHLQVE

-89 AKQAQEDVASV
+89 A
-100 SAVKVPTNTAKQAQE
+100 TQAQE

-127 DDALQVQESSHTD
+127 DDALQAQESSHTD

-177 KTVSSSRKE
+177 KPVSFSRKE

-194 QVEAKNVVSAEGVS
+194 QVEAKNVVSAEEVS
-208 KEENTQV
+208 QEENTQV

-452 PNMWEEISINDTMVR
+452 PNMWEEISITMVR

-472 YRLNLDTSKNQKYAI
+472 YSLNLDTSKNQKYAI

-576 GANQGAQEE
+576 GANQGPQEE
-585 ITENHDIEVIEEN
+585 ITENHDIEVIEGN
-598 NLVEMTEDTAVG
+598 NLVEMTEDTAL
-610 EESGANQGAQEEITE
+610 E
-625 NHDIEV
+625 
-631 IEENNLVEMTEDTAV
+631 
-646 GEESGANQGA
+646 EESGANQGA

-723 SGANQGAQEEITE
+723 SGANQGPQEEITE

-765 GAQEEITEN
+765 GP
-774 HDIEVIEENS
+774 
-784 LVEMTE
+784 
-790 DTALEEE
+790 
-797 SGANQGAQEEITE
+797 QEEITE

-824 MTEDTAL
+824 MTEDTAIG
-831 EEESGANQGPQEGI
+831 EESGANQGPQEEI
-845 TENHDIE
+845 TENHDNE

-866 ALEEESG
+866 AVGEESG
-873 ANQGPQEEVTE
+873 ANQGAQEEETE

-905 LVESTKTPKGEESVS
+905 LAESTKTPKAEESVS

>member
-1 MELLI
+1 

-55 SVTTQASEQHLQME
+55 SVTTQASEQHLQVE

-100 SAVKVPTNTAKQAQE
+100 S
-115 DVASVSDVKAHA
+115 DVKAHA
-127 DDALQVQESSHTD
+127 DDALQAQESSHTD

-177 KTVSSSRKE
+177 KPVSFSRKE

-194 QVEAKNVVSAEGVS
+194 QVEAKNVVSAEEVS
-208 KEENTQV
+208 QEENTQV
-215 MQSPQDVEQHVGGKD
+215 IQSPQDVEQHVGGKD

-370 SNIDVYY
+370 SNIYVYY

-452 PNMWEEISINDTMVR
+452 PNMWEEISITMVR

-472 YRLNLDTSKNQKYAI
+472 YSLNLDTSKNQKYAI

-598 NLVEMTEDTAVG
+598 NLVEMTEDTA
-610 EESGANQGAQEEITE
+610 
-625 NHDIEV
+625 
-631 IEENNLVEMTEDTAV
+631 
-646 GEESGANQGA
+646 
-656 QEEITEN
+656 
-663 HDIEVIEENNLVEM
+663 
-677 TEDTAVGEE
+677 
-686 SGANQGP
+686 
-693 QEEITE
+693 
-699 NHDIEVIEENNLV
+699 
-712 EMTEDTAVGEE
+712 
-723 SGANQGAQEEITE
+723 
-736 NHDIEVIEENNLVE
+736 
-750 MTEDTAVGEESGANQ
+750 
-765 GAQEEITEN
+765 
-774 HDIEVIEENS
+774 
-784 LVEMTE
+784 
-790 DTALEEE
+790 LEEE

-831 EEESGANQGPQEGI
+831 EEESGANP
-845 TENHDIE
+845 
-852 VIEENNLVEMTEDT
+852 
-866 ALEEESG
+866 
-873 ANQGPQEEVTE
+873 GPQEEVTE

-905 LVESTKTPKGEESVS
+905 LVESTKTPKAEESVS

-938 VNTKVSEVKEKN
+938 VNTKVSEVKEKD

>member
-1 MELLI
+1 

-55 SVTTQASEQHLQME
+55 SVTTQASEQHLQVE
-69 AVPQEGNNVNVSA
+69 AVPQEGNNVNVS
-82 VKVPTNT
+82 V
-89 AKQAQEDVASV
+89 
-100 SAVKVPTNTAKQAQE
+100 VKVPTNTAKQAQE

-177 KTVSSSRKE
+177 KPVSFSRKE

-194 QVEAKNVVSAEGVS
+194 QVEAKNVVSAEEVS

-297 RIMAKNTEGA
+297 RIMAKNTEGT

-355 GTQTFTTMIGNHSTQ
+355 GTQTFTTMVGNHSTQ

-452 PNMWEEISINDTMVR
+452 PNMWEEISITMVR

-472 YRLNLDTSKNQKYAI
+472 YSLNLDTSKNQKYAI

-567 WNTAVGEES
+567 WNSAVGEE
-576 GANQGAQEE
+576 N
-585 ITENHDIEVIEEN
+585 
-598 NLVEMTEDTAVG
+598 
-610 EESGANQGAQEEITE
+610 
-625 NHDIEV
+625 
-631 IEENNLVEMTEDTAV
+631 
-646 GEESGANQGA
+646 
-656 QEEITEN
+656 
-663 HDIEVIEENNLVEM
+663 
-677 TEDTAVGEE
+677 
-686 SGANQGP
+686 GANQGP

-699 NHDIEVIEENNLV
+699 NHDIEVIEENN
-712 EMTEDTAVGEE
+712 
-723 SGANQGAQEEITE
+723 
-736 NHDIEVIEENNLVE
+736 
-750 MTEDTAVGEESGANQ
+750 
-765 GAQEEITEN
+765 
-774 HDIEVIEENS
+774 

-831 EEESGANQGPQEGI
+831 EEESGANQGAQEEI

-866 ALEEESG
+866 AVGEESG
-873 ANQGPQEEVTE
+873 ANPGPQEEVTE

-905 LVESTKTPKGEESVS
+905 LVESTKTPKAEESVS

-938 VNTKVSEVKEKN
+938 VNTKVSEVKEKD

>member
-1 MELLI
+1 
-6 MYKNEKEKHS
+6 MYKNEEEKHS

-55 SVTTQASEQHLQME
+55 SVTTQASEQHLQVE

-89 AKQAQEDVASV
+89 A
-100 SAVKVPTNTAKQAQE
+100 TQAQE

-127 DDALQVQESSHTD
+127 DDALQAQESSHTD

-177 KTVSSSRKE
+177 KPVSFSRKE

-194 QVEAKNVVSAEGVS
+194 QVEAKNVVSAEEVS
-208 KEENTQV
+208 QEENTQV

-370 SNIDVYY
+370 SNIYVYY

-452 PNMWEEISINDTMVR
+452 PNMWEEISITMVR

-472 YRLNLDTSKNQKYAI
+472 YSLNLDTSKNQKYAI

-598 NLVEMTEDTAVG
+598 NLVEMTEDTALEEESGANQGAQEEITENHDIEVIEENNLVEMTEDTALE

-646 GEESGANQGA
+646 VEESGANQGP

-723 SGANQGAQEEITE
+723 SGANQGPQEEITE

-750 MTEDTAVGEESGANQ
+750 MTEDTAVG
-765 GAQEEITEN
+765 
-774 HDIEVIEENS
+774 
-784 LVEMTE
+784 
-790 DTALEEE
+790 
-797 SGANQGAQEEITE
+797 
-810 NHDIEVIEENNLVE
+810 
-824 MTEDTAL
+824 
-831 EEESGANQGPQEGI
+831 
-845 TENHDIE
+845 
-852 VIEENNLVEMTEDT
+852 
-866 ALEEESG
+866 EESG

-905 LVESTKTPKGEESVS
+905 LVESTKTPKAEESVS

-938 VNTKVSEVKEKN
+938 VNTKVSEVKEKD

>member
-1 MELLI
+1 
-6 MYKNEKEKHS
+6 MYKNEEEKHS

-41 AQANEDVTETTGRN
+41 AQANEDVTETTGIN
-55 SVTTQASEQHLQME
+55 SVTTQASEQHLQVE

-89 AKQAQEDVASV
+89 ATQAQE
-100 SAVKVPTNTAKQAQE
+100 E
-115 DVASVSDVKAHA
+115 VASVSDVKAHA

-161 KPNSEAAHQ
+161 KPNSEAVHQ
-170 SEDEDKQ
+170 SEYEDKQ
-177 KTVSSSRKE
+177 KPVSSSRKE

-194 QVEAKNVVSAEGVS
+194 QVEAKNVVSAEEVS
-208 KEENTQV
+208 QEENTQV

-370 SNIDVYY
+370 SNIYVYY

-452 PNMWEEISINDTMVR
+452 PNMWEEISITMVR

-472 YRLNLDTSKNQKYAI
+472 YSLNLDTSKNQKYAI

-598 NLVEMTEDTAVG
+598 NLVEMTEDTALE

-693 QEEITE
+693 QEE
-699 NHDIEVIEENNLV
+699 
-712 EMTEDTAVGEE
+712 
-723 SGANQGAQEEITE
+723 
-736 NHDIEVIEENNLVE
+736 
-750 MTEDTAVGEESGANQ
+750 
-765 GAQEEITEN
+765 
-774 HDIEVIEENS
+774 
-784 LVEMTE
+784 
-790 DTALEEE
+790 
-797 SGANQGAQEEITE
+797 
-810 NHDIEVIEENNLVE
+810 
-824 MTEDTAL
+824 
-831 EEESGANQGPQEGI
+831 
-845 TENHDIE
+845 
-852 VIEENNLVEMTEDT
+852 
-866 ALEEESG
+866 
-873 ANQGPQEEVTE
+873 VTE

-905 LVESTKTPKGEESVS
+905 LVESTKTPKAEESVS

-925 EDKNT
+925 EEKIT

-938 VNTKVSEVKEKN
+938 VNTKVSEVKEKD